1 MTTHVLAVAELKA
14 GRVAGVSKEVAT
26 AARALADGLGGSAS
40 AVVTGP
46 PGTAAEAGVEAL
58 ADHGTERVRVFESEA
73 LAPGRVGVHA
83 TVVAEHVADAGCRAV
98 VFPATT
104 AGKDLA
110 PRVAAKLKRPLLTDA
125 TELEVVDGEIV
136 ATRPVFAGKALAK
149 VRPVGVPALVSIR
162 PNVFAPSVRK
172 ATAAVETV
180 DAEAVNAERA
190 LSADDGYRVQGF
202 EAAEG
207 AALDVAEA
215 AVVVSGGRGLKG
227 PEHWGL
233 LEDLRDALGE
243 TAALGASR
251 AVVDAGWRPHA
262 EQVGQTGKTVTPKLY
277 FALGISGAIQ
287 HLAGMRTSGVV
298 VAVNRDPDAPIF
310 GVADYGIV
318 GDVFEVAPALAE
330 AVRRLR
336 EGDS

>member
-1 MTTHVLAVAELKA
+1 MTKNVLAVAELRA
-14 GRVAGVSKEVAT
+14 GRLAGVSKEVAT
-26 AARALADGLGGSAS
+26 VARKLADGLGGSAG
-40 AVVTGP
+40 VVATGP
-46 PGTAAEAGVEAL
+46 PGTAAQAGVEAL
-58 ADHGTERVRVFESEA
+58 AAYGTERVRVIESEA
-73 LAPGRVGVHA
+73 LGPGCVGAHA
-83 TVVAEHVADAGCRAV
+83 TAVADHVADAGYRAV

-104 AGKDLA
+104 AGRDLA

-125 TELEVVDGEIV
+125 TELEAVDGEIV

-149 VRPVGVPALVSIR
+149 VRPLGAPALVSIR
-162 PNVFAPSVRK
+162 PNVFPTSVRE
-172 ATAAVETV
+172 ATAVVETV
-180 DAEAVNAERA
+180 DAGPA
-190 LSADDGYRVQGF
+190 ADADGGYRVQGF

-207 AALDVAEA
+207 AALDVSEA
-215 AVVVSGGRGLKG
+215 AVVVSGGRGMKG
-227 PEHWGL
+227 PENWGL

-251 AVVDAGWRPHA
+251 AVVDAGWRPHS

-318 GDVFEVAPALAE
+318 GDVFEVAPALAD
-330 AVRRLR
+330 AVRTLR
-336 EGDS
+336 EGGS

>member
-1 MTTHVLAVAELKA
+1 MTNNVLAVAELKA
-14 GRVAGVSKEVAT
+14 GRIAGVSKEVAT
-26 AARALADGLGGSAS
+26 AARTLADGLGGSAS
-40 AVVTGP
+40 AIVAGT
-46 PGTAAEAGVEAL
+46 PGTAAQAGVEAL
-58 ADHGTERVRVFESEA
+58 AAYGTERICVLESEA
-73 LAPGRVGVHA
+73 LGPGCVGAHA
-83 TVVAEHVADAGCRAV
+83 AAVADHVADAGCGAV

-125 TELEVVDGEIV
+125 TELEAVDGKIV

-149 VRPVGVPALVSIR
+149 VRPLGAPALVSIR
-162 PNVFAPSVRK
+162 PNVFATSVRQ
-172 ATAAVETV
+172 ATAVVETA
-180 DAEAVNAERA
+180 DAGRA
-190 LSADDGYRVQGF
+190 TGGDGGYRVQGF

-207 AALDVAEA
+207 AALDVSEA
-215 AVVVSGGRGLKG
+215 AVVVSGGRGMKG
-227 PEHWGL
+227 PENWGL

-251 AVVDAGWRPHA
+251 AVVDAGWRPHS

-318 GDVFEVAPALAE
+318 GDVFEVAPALAD

-336 EGDS
+336 EGGL

>member
-1 MTTHVLAVAELKA
+1 MTNSVLAVAELKA
-14 GRVAGVSKEVAT
+14 GRVAGVSAQVAS
-26 AARALADGLGGSAS
+26 AARVLADSLGGSAS
-40 AVVTGP
+40 AVVTGT
-46 PGTAAEAGVEAL
+46 PGTAAQAGAEVLAECGVE
-58 ADHGTERVRVFESEA
+58 RVLVLESEA
-73 LAPGRVGVHA
+73 LGPGRADAHSA
-83 TVVAEHVADAGCRAV
+83 AVADHVAGGGYRAV
-98 VFPATT
+98 IFPATAT
-104 AGKDLA
+104 GKDLA

-125 TELEVVDGEIV
+125 TALEAADGEIV

-149 VRPVGVPALVSIR
+149 VRAVGAPALISIR
-162 PNVFAPSVRK
+162 PNVFAEARAPG
-172 ATAAVETV
+172 AAKVEVV
-180 DAEAVNAERA
+180 DAGLLAGDQ
-190 LSADDGYRVQGF
+190 SGYRVQGF

-207 AALDVAEA
+207 AALDVSEA

-227 PEHWGL
+227 PENWGL
-233 LEDLRDALGE
+233 LEDLRDALGDA
-243 TAALGASR
+243 AALGASR

-336 EGDS
+336 GEP